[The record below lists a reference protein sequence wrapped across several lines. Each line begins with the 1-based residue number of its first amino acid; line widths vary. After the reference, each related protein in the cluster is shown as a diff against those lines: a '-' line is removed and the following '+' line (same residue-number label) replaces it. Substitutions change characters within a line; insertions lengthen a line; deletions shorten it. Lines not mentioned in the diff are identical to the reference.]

1 MVDSH
6 RVFPVGPLVPS
17 VFKEHLKCV
26 QDAAVFTGP
35 PSPMP
40 LFCIKSAGYKDSGQP
55 VGSSRFRAFG
65 QRFGDE
71 PYRLVREAAEGALEA
86 MSGNEF
92 YHEEL
97 LGKTMMPAD
106 IAAVLPAAIAVRA
119 RIPTTFAT
127 LLSLASLTLGALG
140 QREVL

>member
-6 RVFPVGPLVPS
+6 RVFPVGLLVPS

-40 LFCIKSAGYKDSGQP
+40 LFCIKSAGYKESGQP

-97 LGKTMMPAD
+97 LGKMMVAGV
-106 IAAVLPAAIAVRA
+106 IAAVLLATIVVVMT

-127 LLSLASLTLGALG
+127 FAFVSLT
-140 QREVL
+140 